1 MEDTLSASQLIELIE
16 DGADV
21 TTTVYSFR
29 DAEIRRFV
37 NGELCVLEVSGIYSP
52 QLAKEIEKLV
62 ATWRGDLGLAFKG
75 IKVNPRRKRKFDPS
89 IIAVLR
95 KTLIR
100 IRRNGKSFSL
110 CSPPTELVDMLKLTG
125 TLDQFEI
132 LDGEGTSSGPGPGA
146 RPGGLK
152 NPAAPELP
160 ARSTPIAPGQKK
172 MRLLTQSLKRTVKLE
187 KGLDSAAKY
196 VKQFLPH
203 APPEAEGFE
212 FAFLYESSEK
222 VGGDFFDFIHLGD
235 GKLGVCV
242 GDVAG
247 HDMDAALLM
256 GISKKV
262 IRIRAVDD
270 TSNSPRS
277 VLCKASKD
285 VSEDFSPASFVT
297 VLYGILD
304 TTNGMFTFTRAGHE
318 HPIIIGPEPASME
331 TITSKGVPLGM
342 DKLIKLEPALDETTI
357 QLAEGACLLLCTDG
371 LPEARSEKGVL
382 YSRDRLD
389 FDLKGVS
396 ADTSCQEILELISR
410 SLDDFTGGAPQEDD
424 ITVVLI
430 KRNRNT
436 SASGPKVP
444 VAPCV
449 SATRSTNS
457 HDV

>member
-1 MEDTLSASQLIELIE
+1 MEDTLSAGQLIELIE
-16 DGADV
+16 DGADI

-37 NGELCVLEVSGIYSP
+37 NGELCLLEISGMYSP
-52 QLAKEIEKLV
+52 SLAKEIEKLV
-62 ATWRGDLGLAFKG
+62 ATWRGDLGLTFTG
-75 IKVNPRRKRKFDPS
+75 IKVNPKRKRKFDPS

-95 KTLIR
+95 KTLTR
-100 IRRNGKSFSL
+100 LKRNRKSFTL

-132 LDGEGTSSGPGPGA
+132 VDRDGDSSGS
-146 RPGGLK
+146 RPSHIK
-152 NPAAPELP
+152 RPEAPNLP
-160 ARSTPIAPGQKK
+160 SESKAIAPGQKK
-172 MRLLTQSLKRTVKLE
+172 MRLLNQSLQRTVKLE

-196 VKQFLPH
+196 IKQFLPSK
-203 APPEAEGFE
+203 PPKAEGFE

-222 VGGDFFDFIHLGD
+222 VGGDFFDFISLGD
-235 GKLGVCV
+235 GKLGICV

-256 GISKKV
+256 GITKKV

-331 TITSKGVPLGM
+331 TITSKGMPLGM

-424 ITVVLI
+424 ITVVLV

-436 SASGPKVP
+436 SASGRNVRA
-444 VAPCV
+444 APCV

-457 HDV
+457 HDF